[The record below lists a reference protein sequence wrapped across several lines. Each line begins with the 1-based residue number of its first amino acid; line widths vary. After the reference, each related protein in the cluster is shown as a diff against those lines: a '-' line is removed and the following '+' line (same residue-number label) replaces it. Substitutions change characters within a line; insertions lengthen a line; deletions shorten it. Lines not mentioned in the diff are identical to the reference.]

1 MFGERESDQNN
12 RITRN
17 YREMKDH
24 SQTEDTLSN
33 KKVKGS
39 AAEN

>member
-1 MFGERESDQNN
+1 MFGHTGERESDQYN

-24 SQTEDTLSN
+24 SQNEDTLSN
-33 KKVKGS
+33 KKV
-39 AAEN
+39 